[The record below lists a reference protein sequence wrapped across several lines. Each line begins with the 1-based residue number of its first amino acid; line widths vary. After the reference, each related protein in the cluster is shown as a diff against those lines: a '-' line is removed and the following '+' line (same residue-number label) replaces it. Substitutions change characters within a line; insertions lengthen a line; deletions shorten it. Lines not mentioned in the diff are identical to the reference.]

1 MFIQTQDK
9 CGQGKRGSHENE
21 SCLTVVSSSYGKTRS
36 GMRYCNVYRYI
47 KLLYV
52 MHMYIYEIQGVFSNS
67 SSGTGLLWVCFIVT
81 QRLLGKKHSLMGL
94 KMRQAGCQK
103 KRKSSRSADLRVIYS
118 LHLLHLVTLI
128 LNLEAATNVEGIM
141 RMQIG

>member
-1 MFIQTQDK
+1 MSARSVGRGFERSKSYMTAVEEDKGIRVKLDKSLSMSTPPILTVTPPTSRKLADVRVKNESKVFIQTQDK

-67 SSGTGLLWVCFIVT
+67 SSGTGLL
-81 QRLLGKKHSLMGL
+81 
-94 KMRQAGCQK
+94 
-103 KRKSSRSADLRVIYS
+103 
-118 LHLLHLVTLI
+118 
-128 LNLEAATNVEGIM
+128 
-141 RMQIG
+141 